1 MHALFA
7 LALLEA
13 SSQMS
18 IIKKYVLY
26 NNASTRVPLVSNSD
40 SNSWQNNICI
50 HLDLEFIW
58 TYIVWNFVNCRSAQ
72 N

>member
-7 LALLEA
+7 LALLEVG
-13 SSQMS
+13 SQMS

-58 TYIVWNFVNCRSAQ
+58 TYIVWNNVDYRSAQ
-72 N
+72 D